1 MERQTFSRLL
11 SALPYFQQLLSH
23 TLPILELN
31 EEESLGL
38 MDVTAH
44 TLRLLCFL
52 LHFQKRFGI
61 SPQLLGSQLQAALEY
76 DASIVSVF
84 GVQSPPETAP
94 LLDTLNAIDQEFH
107 DPENMPAYLNVC
119 LRKVLH
125 SRTARQ
131 IAGCSDSLET
141 QRTSSS
147 TSLVSRRAF

>member
-44 TLRLLCFL
+44 TLRLLCLL

-119 LRKVLH
+119 LRKLFH

-141 QRTSSS
+141 RRTSSS

>member
-44 TLRLLCFL
+44 TLRLLCLL

-61 SPQLLGSQLQAALEY
+61 SPQLLGSQLQAALED

-84 GVQSPPETAP
+84 GVQSPPGTAA
-94 LLDTLNAIDQEFH
+94 LLDTLNAIDLECH
-107 DPENMPAYLNVC
+107 DPDNMPAYLNV
-119 LRKVLH
+119 
-125 SRTARQ
+125 
-131 IAGCSDSLET
+131 
-141 QRTSSS
+141 
-147 TSLVSRRAF
+147 

>member
-44 TLRLLCFL
+44 TLRLLCLL
-52 LHFQKRFGI
+52 LHFQKRFGLA
-61 SPQLLGSQLQAALEY
+61 PQLLGSQLQAALEY

-84 GVQSPPETAP
+84 GIRSPPETAP

-119 LRKVLH
+119 LRKMLH
-125 SRTARQ
+125 FRTAQ
-131 IAGCSDSLET
+131 LIAGYSDSLAT
-141 QRTSSS
+141 RRTSSS
-147 TSLVSRRAF
+147 TSLVSHRAF

>member
-44 TLRLLCFL
+44 TLRLLCLL

-61 SPQLLGSQLQAALEY
+61 SPQLLGSQLRRHWSTMRRSYPCLE
-76 DASIVSVF
+76 S
-84 GVQSPPETAP
+84 
-94 LLDTLNAIDQEFH
+94 N
-107 DPENMPAYLNVC
+107 
-119 LRKVLH
+119 
-125 SRTARQ
+125 
-131 IAGCSDSLET
+131 
-141 QRTSSS
+141 
-147 TSLVSRRAF
+147 RRPRRHRFWIR

>member
-44 TLRLLCFL
+44 TLRLLCLL

-76 DASIVSVF
+76 DASVSYTHLRAH
-84 GVQSPPETAP
+84 ETTKRHSYP
-94 LLDTLNAIDQEFH
+94 
-107 DPENMPAYLNVC
+107 C
-119 LRKVLH
+119 LESKR
-125 SRTARQ
+125 RPRQ
-131 IAGCSDSLET
+131 PRFWI
-141 QRTSSS
+141 R
-147 TSLVSRRAF
+147 

>member
-11 SALPYFQQLLSH
+11 SALPYFQKLLSH

-44 TLRLLCFL
+44 TLRLLCLL

-107 DPENMPAYLNVC
+107 DPENMPAYLNV
-119 LRKVLH
+119 
-125 SRTARQ
+125 
-131 IAGCSDSLET
+131 
-141 QRTSSS
+141 
-147 TSLVSRRAF
+147 

>member
-107 DPENMPAYLNVC
+107 DPDNMPAYLNV
-119 LRKVLH
+119 
-125 SRTARQ
+125 
-131 IAGCSDSLET
+131 
-141 QRTSSS
+141 
-147 TSLVSRRAF
+147 

>member
-38 MDVTAH
+38 MDATAH
-44 TLRLLCFL
+44 TLRLLCLL
-52 LHFQKRFGI
+52 LHFQKRFGL
-61 SPQLLGSQLQAALEY
+61 SPQLLGTQLQAALEY
-76 DASIVSVF
+76 DPSIVSVF
-84 GVQSPPETAP
+84 GVRSPPETAP

-107 DPENMPAYLNVC
+107 DPENMPTYLNVC
-119 LRKVLH
+119 LRKTFH

-131 IAGCSDSLET
+131 IAGCSDSSET
-141 QRTSSS
+141 RRTSSS
-147 TSLVSRRAF
+147 ISLVSRRAF

>member
-44 TLRLLCFL
+44 TLRLLCLL

-76 DASIVSVF
+76 D
-84 GVQSPPETAP
+84 
-94 LLDTLNAIDQEFH
+94 TLNAIDQEFH
-107 DPENMPAYLNVC
+107 DPENMPAYLNV
-119 LRKVLH
+119 
-125 SRTARQ
+125 
-131 IAGCSDSLET
+131 
-141 QRTSSS
+141 
-147 TSLVSRRAF
+147 